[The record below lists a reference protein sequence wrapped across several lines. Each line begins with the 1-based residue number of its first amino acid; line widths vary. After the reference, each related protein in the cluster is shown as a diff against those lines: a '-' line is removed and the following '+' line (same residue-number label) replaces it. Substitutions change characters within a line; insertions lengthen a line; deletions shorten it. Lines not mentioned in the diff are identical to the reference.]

1 MCSAVSSW
9 VVYSELF
16 EHLIFLG
23 GRLWGGEAKIG
34 NLEGR
39 VHFSS
44 LFPSLPALFI
54 SSFHLYFIFT
64 HFSSLIASHFCFF
77 PRPSILIFLS
87 HKYLNLHFFFNAFG
101 ILRPVAV
108 KLRDVHNQTKLP
120 KFVLL
125 FVVSV
130 RKRLILSFT
139 GVEYRKGSYS
149 SSVRTSLWLDQI
161 PRFQKNPLGF
171 NDVETR

>member
-16 EHLIFLG
+16 ERLIFLG
-23 GRLWGGEAKIG
+23 GRHWGGEAKIG

-77 PRPSILIFLS
+77 HAQAFWFFSAINISICI
-87 HKYLNLHFFFNAFG
+87 FFFKGFG
-101 ILRPVAV
+101 ILGPVAV

-125 FVVSV
+125 FMVSV

-149 SSVRTSLWLDQI
+149 SSVRTSIWLDQI

-171 NDVETR
+171 NDVVTR